1 MIDPEILGD
10 RTIRRVIVG
19 SFAGVILGMLLAI
32 VVAAGI
38 PDNLVKA
45 GVFFAVFAIGV
56 GAVWQWAVS
65 VG

>member
-1 MIDPEILGD
+1 MIDPEILRD
-10 RTIRRVIVG
+10 RTIRRVVVG

-45 GVFFAVFAIGV
+45 GVFFAVFAIVV
-56 GAVWQWAVS
+56 GAVWRWSA
-65 VG
+65 GMG